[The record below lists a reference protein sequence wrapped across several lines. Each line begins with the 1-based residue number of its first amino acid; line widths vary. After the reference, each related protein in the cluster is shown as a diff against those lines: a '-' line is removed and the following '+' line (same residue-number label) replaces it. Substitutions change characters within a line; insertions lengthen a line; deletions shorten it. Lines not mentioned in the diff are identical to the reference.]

1 MGDTTKLTTYMKRLL
16 SLVAVIFF
24 TNLALGQTEKAA
36 LKSKTFPEF
45 VDSFISHQEKKRRF
59 ILHLPKSYGGKE
71 VPLIIFLHGAGGNSE
86 VSQSFTNFNQ
96 VSNDNGFIVAYP
108 QGFFEKSPNSFVWA
122 AARGLPADSAGIDD
136 VGFIDKLVTN
146 LKGQY
151 KINAKKIYL
160 CGFSNGGFLT
170 QRIAFEKN
178 QQFAA
183 FGSLGATMSQN
194 KYGSGDP
201 GRAIPMMFVL
211 GSSDPL
217 VPYNGG
223 IAGASTTLPIV
234 GIEKAVSFWVT
245 NNNCQTTIPSI
256 DLPNKSMDDNSTV
269 TLYEYT
275 NGNCNSKVIFYKI
288 NGGGHT
294 WPGVKLTKQ
303 SPRGETNLDIS
314 AGQELWVFFKQFELC
329 K

>member
-1 MGDTTKLTTYMKRLL
+1 MNKLL
-16 SLVAVIFF
+16 STIAFIFL
-24 TNLALGQTEKAA
+24 TNLAFGQTEKVVQKP
-36 LKSKTFPEF
+36 KSFPEF
-45 VDSFISHQEKKRRF
+45 VDSFISHQDKQRRY
-59 ILHLPKSYGGKE
+59 ILHLPKSYDGKE
-71 VPLIIFLHGAGGNSE
+71 EIPLIIFLHGASDNSE
-86 VSQSFTNFNQ
+86 GAQSFTNFNQ

-122 AARGLPADSAGIDD
+122 AARGLPADSSGIDD
-136 VGFIDKLVTN
+136 VGFIDKLVTS

-151 KINAKKIYL
+151 RINVKRVYL

-183 FGSLGATMSQN
+183 FGSLGATMNQN
-194 KYGSGDP
+194 KYGIGDP
-201 GRAIPMMFVL
+201 GRAIPMLFML

-223 IAGASTTLPIV
+223 IAGAPTTLPIV
-234 GIEKAVSFWVT
+234 GIEKAVNFWVA
-245 NNNCQTTIPSI
+245 NNNCKIAIPGV
-256 DLPNKSMDDNSTV
+256 DLPDKSTIDNSMVTV
-269 TLYEYT
+269 YEYT
-275 NGNCNSKVIFYKI
+275 NGSCNSKVKFYKI

-303 SPRGETNLDIS
+303 SARGETNLDIS
-314 AGQELWVFFKQFELC
+314 AGEELWNFFKQFELC